1 VHVTSH
7 QFRRRLAA
15 KWLINGGSEV
25 GLRAAAGWTSGAMAA
40 RYAAMA
46 AEQIAKVEHA
56 RIFDH

>member
-1 VHVTSH
+1 MS
-7 QFRRRLAA
+7 
-15 KWLINGGSEV
+15 GGSEV